1 MRIQDTTYSRDT
13 LKLQPF
19 RCRTETLSLS
29 ETANNGVPGGYKA
42 ASLLRVLPR
51 LANPTRD
58 NLIKEQR
65 NLPGARGPVHRRC
78 SSLTSGYRARTCILD
93 ESNRI
98 GWNRVETKDFRFA
111 VYDARSRRKGNQ
123 REERR
128 RRRVERRERSRYD
141 GRENW

>member
-1 MRIQDTTYSRDT
+1 MRTQDTTYSRDT
-13 LKLQPF
+13 LNLQPF
-19 RCRTETLSLS
+19 RRRCTETLSA
-29 ETANNGVPGGYKA
+29 ANNGVPGGYKA

-65 NLPGARGPVHRRC
+65 NLPGARCPVHRRC

-111 VYDARSRRKGNQ
+111 VYDAGSRRKGNQ
-123 REERR
+123 REGRRR
-128 RRRVERRERSRYD
+128 RRRVERRERSGYD